1 MTAIRERQYIKC
13 PFNKAPSFLNN
24 YIERLSRSIDPDGS
38 ILRLEVPLAAL
49 GIPSGLNI
57 GHDVV
62 AHFAAPDDSYGV
74 QRIAVT
80 WKPEGGGAFPTLTG
94 FISVEQDERYGSSSL
109 LLEGTY
115 EPPFGVAGLAFDAAF
130 GRRIASATAHELL
143 HVLRCKIE
151 DSWSAANAKTGS
163 VANGG

>member
-1 MTAIRERQYIKC
+1 MTAIRERQYLKC
-13 PFNKAPSFLNN
+13 PFNKAPSFLND
-24 YIERLSRSIDPDGS
+24 YIERLSRAIDPDGS
-38 ILRLEVPLAAL
+38 IVHLEVPLAAL

-62 AHFAAPDDSYGV
+62 AHFGPPDDAFGV

-80 WKPEGGGAFPTLTG
+80 WEPEGGGPFPTFTG
-94 FISVEQDERYGSSSL
+94 FISVEQDERYNSSSL

-115 EPPFGVAGLAFDAAF
+115 EPPFGVTGVAFDAAF

-143 HVLRCKIE
+143 HALRRTIE
-151 DSWSAANAKTGS
+151 GSWSSASAKTGS